1 MVKKGLGKGLSA
13 LIPEQDRQEAAV
25 KVQGIS
31 MVPIDSIKANP
42 DQPRKTF
49 AKDALEELSLSI
61 KESGVIQPLL
71 LTKKDGIYYL
81 IAGERRLRASQ
92 LAGLKEV
99 PAIVKDINEVE
110 SAALAII
117 ENIQRENLSPIEESV
132 AYQKLIDTYML
143 TQDQLGKRLGKSRT
157 YITNTLRLLQLPP
170 KVRTYIEDGTLSAS
184 HGRSILSVAP
194 EHQLALAEY
203 VIKHKLNVR
212 ELETLVKNFSI
223 EKIEGHRHK
232 EHKEKDVH
240 IQDVEKVL
248 ENSFGTKVTIKGKNK
263 GSITLDYY
271 SKEDLIRIT
280 DLLMSK

>member
-1 MVKKGLGKGLSA
+1 MAKKGLGKGLSA

-49 AKDALEELSLSI
+49 AKEALEELSQSI
-61 KESGVIQPLL
+61 RESGVIQPLL
-71 LTKKDGIYYL
+71 LTKKDGVYHL

-99 PAIVKDINEVE
+99 PAIIKDINEVE

-117 ENIQRENLSPIEESV
+117 ENIQRENLSPLEESV
-132 AYQKLIDTYML
+132 AYQKLIDSYML

-157 YITNTLRLLQLPP
+157 YITNSLRLLQLPP
-170 KVRTYIEDGTLSAS
+170 EVRTYIEEGILSAS
-184 HGRSILSVAP
+184 HGRSILSVDP
-194 EHQLALAEY
+194 EYQPALAQY

-212 ELETLVKNFSI
+212 ELEALVKDFSI
-223 EKIEGHRHK
+223 EKIEGRRPK
-232 EHKEKDVH
+232 QPKEKDVH

-248 ENSFGTKVTIKGKNK
+248 ERSFGTKVSIKGKNK